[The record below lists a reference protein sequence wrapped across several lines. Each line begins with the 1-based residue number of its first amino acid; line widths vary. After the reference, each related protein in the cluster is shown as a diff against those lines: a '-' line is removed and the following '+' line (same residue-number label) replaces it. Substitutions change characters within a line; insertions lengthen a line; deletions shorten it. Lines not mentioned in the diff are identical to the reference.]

1 MGTYEIE
8 LLPAQRKFIEIPE
21 NIKPGTQYYSL
32 YQGGVGSGKT
42 WSGSLKGLLIAL
54 KYPGSEGLVG
64 AATYALLSQTTLP
77 AYKMHLDN
85 MGYRYDWNEKK
96 QTLTL
101 QNGSTIL
108 FKHFENPE
116 DIKSIDKH
124 WCEIEEM
131 SQISEDSFLM
141 IMSRIRKPPR
151 PEWADKYVYQIFGH
165 TNPQASKG
173 WIYDKFKKNP
183 QPNFRRIIAPTTE
196 NVHLPKDFVENLKAN
211 SSEEYFAINVLGQ
224 DDTSESLLA
233 VKGFNHS
240 VQVREDLTID
250 NKYPIHLTCDFN
262 VDPMCWYIC
271 QDYGNMTYVL
281 YEFVIENTT
290 TPDCTQLVAETL
302 GERFKSH
309 PIIIN
314 GDATGQSKTTKG
326 VDYNLMKTVLYREGF
341 TNLQVQT
348 LKKNPSIE
356 WRMSCFN
363 EWMQD
368 HTGKHHILIHP
379 QCEHFIYN
387 LENVEIKEGTSKPK
401 IPSTGE
407 LKRNPK
413 AKYLIH
419 PIDAVSYLICLY
431 HPIRKESEW
440 FSYNNRQFGTDVFG
454 GKYDK
459 RLI

>member
-1 MGTYEIE
+1 MGTYKID

-21 NIKPGTQYYSL
+21 DIPSKSQYISL
-32 YQGGVGSGKT
+32 YQGGFGSGKT
-42 WSGSLKGLLIAL
+42 FSGSLKGLLIAI
-54 KYPGSEGLVG
+54 KYPCSEGLVG
-64 AATYALLSQTTLP
+64 ALTYALLSQTTLP
-77 AYKMHLDN
+77 KYKEHLDN
-85 MGYRYDWNEKK
+85 LGYNYEWNEKK

-101 QNGSTIL
+101 SNGSTIL

-116 DIKSIDKH
+116 DLKSIDKH

-131 SQISEDSFLM
+131 SQISEESFNMLL
-141 IMSRIRKPPR
+141 SRIRKAPR
-151 PEWADKYVYQIFGH
+151 PEWGDRFIWQIFGH
-165 TNPQASKG
+165 SNPQASKG
-173 WIYDKFKKNP
+173 WIYEKFKKHP
-183 QPNFRRIIAPTTE
+183 LPNFRRIIAPTTE
-196 NVHLPKDFVENLKAN
+196 NIHLPSDFVENLKQTY
-211 SSEEYFAINVLGQ
+211 SQEYFEINVLGK
-224 DDTSESLLA
+224 DDDSESLLA
-233 VKGFNHS
+233 VKGFNS
-240 VQVREDLTID
+240 DTQVREDLTI
-250 NKYPIHLTCDFN
+250 NKQFPIHLTCDFN

-271 QDYGNMTYVL
+271 QDYGNTTYIL
-281 YEFVIENTT
+281 YEFIVENTT
-290 TPDCTQLVAETL
+290 TPDCAQLVVETL
-302 GERFKSH
+302 GETFKQH

-314 GDATGQSKTTKG
+314 GDATGNSRTTKG
-326 VDYNLMKTVLYREGF
+326 VDYNLLKTVLYREGF
-341 TNLQVQT
+341 TNLRVET
-348 LKKNPSIE
+348 LNKNPSIE

-363 EWMQD
+363 EWMLD

-379 QCEHFIYN
+379 QCKYFIYN

-419 PIDAVSYLICLY
+419 PIDAVSYLICKY

-440 FSYNNRQFGTDVFG
+440 TVYNKHTATDVFG